1 MRSFPQGGLTPLAR
15 SANASNGM
23 PVAPRSAPLV
33 SRDDPSKTLSE
44 ARPMADE
51 TPKAETPRSEAAKP
65 VKKVVL
71 AYSGGLDTS
80 IILKWLQTTYGCEVV
95 TFTADLGQGEELEPA
110 RKKAELLGIRPEN
123 IFIEDLREEFVR
135 DYVFPMFRANAVY
148 EGVYLLGTSIAR
160 PLIAKKQIEIAERVG
175 ADAVCHGATGKG
187 NDQVRFELGYY
198 ALEARRDRDRAL
210 ARMGPEEPRAAHR
223 VRRSSTRSRSPR
235 TSAARARSRWTPT
248 SCTPPRRARC
258 WRTPPTRCR
267 TTSIRARSR
276 PRKRPTRRPSS
287 PSASSAA
294 TRSRSTASALSPAT
308 LLAKLN
314 QLGHDNGIG
323 RLDLVENRFVGM
335 KSRGMYETPGGTIL
349 LPAHRA
355 IESITL
361 DRGAAH
367 LKDQLMPQYAELIYN
382 GFWFSPER
390 EMLQALID
398 KSQEMVTGEVRLK
411 LYKGGVHVIGRT
423 SPHSLYDQDL
433 VTFEE
438 GAVAY
443 DHRDAAGFIKLNA
456 LRLRTLAQRKKRDA

>member
-1 MRSFPQGGLTPLAR
+1 MSVP
-15 SANASNGM
+15 
-23 PVAPRSAPLV
+23 
-33 SRDDPSKTLSE
+33 
-44 ARPMADE
+44 
-51 TPKAETPRSEAAKP
+51 AKSP

-110 RKKAELLGIRPEN
+110 RRKAELLGIKPEN
-123 IFIEDLREEFVR
+123 IYIEDLREEFVR

-198 ALEARRDRDRAL
+198 ALKPDVTVIAPWREWDLRSREQLIAFAEQHQIPIAKDKRGESPFSVDANLLHASSEGKVLEDPAVEVPDYVYSRTL
-210 ARMGPEEPRAAHR
+210 SPEEAPDQ
-223 VRRSSTRSRSPR
+223 
-235 TSAARARSRWTPT
+235 PT
-248 SCTPPRRARC
+248 ILTIGFERGDAV
-258 WRTPPTRCR
+258 
-267 TTSIRARSR
+267 SIDGE
-276 PRKRPTRRPSS
+276 K
-287 PSASSAA
+287 
-294 TRSRSTASALSPAT
+294 LSPAS

-314 QLGHDNGIG
+314 ELGHANGIG

-382 GFWFSPER
+382 GFWFAPER
-390 EMLQALID
+390 EMIQALID
-398 KSQEMVTGEVRLK
+398 RSQEKVTGTVRLK
-411 LYKGGVHVIGRT
+411 LYKGGVHVIGRE

-456 LRLRTLAQRKKRDA
+456 LRLRTLAQRKKREG